1 MPMRRSGGSHRR
13 GGTAKLY
20 RINHTRKVTRKGP
33 DKRGLQRRR
42 QLENKY
48 KNARR
53 QGQGVGQCVLD
64 ICSVVLM
71 YKSQMRLAH
80 KSCLEKNLCC
90 SSQFFCI
97 WLISTQQ
104 TRAFFFFSEK
114 SKTFGGENFVFKM
127 IIVCLSSAQRMMW
140 KNSGIALL

>member
-1 MPMRRSGGSHRR
+1 MRRSGGSHRR

-71 YKSQMRLAH
+71 YKSQMSLAL

-90 SSQFFCI
+90 SRQFFCN
-97 WLISTQQ
+97 WLISAQR
-104 TRAFFFFSEK
+104 TRAFFFLSEK
-114 SKTFGGENFVFKM
+114 SNTFQDENFVFKM
-127 IIVCLSSAQRMMW
+127 IIVRS
-140 KNSGIALL
+140 KNHVEKYSYCVVVRVE

>member
-1 MPMRRSGGSHRR
+1 MRRSGGSHRR

-71 YKSQMRLAH
+71 NKSQMRLAH

-90 SSQFFCI
+90 SS
-97 WLISTQQ
+97 L
-104 TRAFFFFSEK
+104 
-114 SKTFGGENFVFKM
+114 V
-127 IIVCLSSAQRMMW
+127 
-140 KNSGIALL
+140 NSFAIG